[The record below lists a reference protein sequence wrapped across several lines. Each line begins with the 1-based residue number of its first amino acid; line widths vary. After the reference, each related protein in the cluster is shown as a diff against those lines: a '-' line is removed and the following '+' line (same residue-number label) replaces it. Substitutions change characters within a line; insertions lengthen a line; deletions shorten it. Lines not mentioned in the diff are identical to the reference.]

1 MPPRRT
7 PKPAATAGAPVP
19 EFPSIP
25 DDAALAALRRRGV
38 TLAPSDHWTDLWQE
52 AHHRAFT
59 VARSAGFAILG
70 DIHGALER
78 AMREGRTFAQ
88 FRAELEPVLRRKGWW
103 GRETRVD
110 PVTGR
115 KQSVELGSPRRLR
128 LLFDVNLRVSAAQGD
143 WERHQSTKAT
153 RPWLRYTALLDAR
166 TRPEHAAWHG
176 LILPVDHPWWK
187 RHYPPNGWKC
197 RCKAMSVGPDDLE
210 AEGWTVAGAPPEGED
225 VPWVHPRT
233 GEMRRVPR
241 GIDPGW
247 DYNPG
252 NTDAAAHAANVM
264 MEKVG
269 RLHPPIASEALRAAG
284 PLLPKRNRTELLR
297 NAVAR
302 IVENGLAAWMRNPT
316 VRPFP
321 LVVLPREDA
330 AAIGARVQVA
340 RLSAETFAKQQD
352 HHPDLAPEDYM
363 LAQRAVDEGERLP
376 QTDRKIAYALNISGG
391 RVVVVKATVK
401 GDELYVVS
409 LYRLSRNDEKR
420 EDTIMRLKREKK

>member
-1 MPPRRT
+1 M
-7 PKPAATAGAPVP
+7 P

-59 VARSAGFAILG
+59 VARSAGFDILG
-70 DIHGALER
+70 DIYGALER

-88 FRAELEPVLRRKGWW
+88 FRADLEPVLRRKGWW

-143 WERHQSTKAT
+143 WERHQITKAT

-176 LILPVDHPWWK
+176 VILPVDHPWWK

-210 AEGWTVAGAPPEGED
+210 AEGWKVAEEPPEGED

-252 NTDAAAHAANVM
+252 NTDAAAHAAKLAM
-264 MEKVG
+264 DKLAFLPPRVG
-269 RLHPPIASEALRAAG
+269 AS
-284 PLLPKRNRTELLR
+284 
-297 NAVAR
+297 AVASLAFAFPQ
-302 IVENGLAAWMRNPT
+302 VERELAAWMEGVADAAGRGDFRPTGARRVVGCLDDAVLAFLEGMGSAPASAAVTIGDADLLHALRSSKVEPLPVAVWARLPSLLATPAGIYWDIQNPGLVYVLDEPEGKGKMIVLVDYRAKIGREKILTNT
-316 VRPFP
+316 VRTGK
-321 LVVLPREDA
+321 L
-330 AAIGARVQVA
+330 IGNF
-340 RLSAETFAKQQD
+340 EEFT
-352 HHPDLAPEDYM
+352 
-363 LAQRAVDEGERLP
+363 
-376 QTDRKIAYALNISGG
+376 N
-391 RVVVVKATVK
+391 K
-401 GDELYVVS
+401 GKYV
-409 LYRLSRNDEKR
+409 RIK
-420 EDTIMRLKREKK
+420 